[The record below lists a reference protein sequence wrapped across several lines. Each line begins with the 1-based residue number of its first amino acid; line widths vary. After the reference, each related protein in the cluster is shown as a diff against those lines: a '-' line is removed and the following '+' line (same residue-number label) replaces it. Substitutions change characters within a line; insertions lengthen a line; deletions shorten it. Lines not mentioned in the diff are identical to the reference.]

1 MNVKEAVLAYEDRI
15 VALRREFHQYPEV
28 STEEAETSKR
38 IQAELDRL
46 GIFYQTGFADT
57 GVLAV
62 IEGAHPGKTVA
73 LRADI
78 DALPIEEK
86 NQHTFVSKVPGKM
99 HACGHDAH
107 TAMLLGA
114 GAVLAEKKAELAGTV
129 LLVFQPA
136 EENAPVGG
144 ADQMIAD
151 GVFDEYPP
159 DAVFAQH
166 CWPDLPVGQIGV
178 RPGAMMG
185 NSDRFTITIRG
196 RSGHAS
202 MPHQTA
208 DAIVIANQ
216 VISALQ
222 TIVSRNADPLKSA
235 VVTIGKID
243 GGSRYNVIAEHVTLE
258 GTVRTYDEAMRALIK
273 SKMTDLA
280 EGIAQSMDGSA
291 EVDYLDGYPATMNDP
306 FWSGVVKDTAE
317 TVLGDGAAPEIEPSM
332 GGEDFGKFLLEYPGV
347 YFWLGTAI
355 ASRDVQ
361 KPLHDPEFDIDEKAL
376 AIGAEMMTQVAVNA
390 LMTLNA
396 GEDINER

>member
-15 VALRREFHQYPEV
+15 IALRREFHQYPEV

-46 GIFYQTGFADT
+46 GISYQTGFADT

-86 NQHTFVSKVPGKM
+86 NQHAYVSKVPGKM

-114 GAVLAEKKAELAGTV
+114 GAVLAEKKAELEGTV

-159 DAVFAQH
+159 DAIFAQH

-280 EGIAQSMDGSA
+280 EGIAQSMGGSA

-317 TVLGDGAAPEIEPSM
+317 TVLGDDAAPEIEPSM
-332 GGEDFGKFLLEYPGV
+332 GGEDFGKFLLQYPGA